1 MRVLWTLGWTRGA
14 NGREMPD
21 HNPNTNVVMTQ
32 TATDDLIHQKTV
44 ELCDTIV
51 RQPAFQSIRQRVES
65 FLASEQA
72 QSQYQLVM
80 EKGQAL
86 QQKQQAGMP
95 LANDEIQ
102 EFEKSR
108 DELVNNPV
116 ARDFLDAQQEMRS
129 VQESVSRYVNRTFE
143 LGRVPGPDDF
153 SSCGH
158 GCSCH

>member
-1 MRVLWTLGWTRGA
+1 MAA
-14 NGREMPD
+14 NRETKT
-21 HNPNTNVVMTQ
+21 NTNAVMTN
-32 TATDDLIHQKTV
+32 TATNDIIHQKTV

-51 RQPAFQSIRQRVES
+51 QQPAFQSIRQRVES

-72 QSQYQLVM
+72 QSQYQVVM

-95 LANDEIQ
+95 LENHEIQ
-102 EFEKSR
+102 DFEQCR
-108 DELVNNPV
+108 EQLVNNPV
-116 ARDFLDAQQEMRS
+116 ARDFLDAQQEIQS
-129 VQESVSRYVNRTFE
+129 VQESVTRYVHKTFE

-153 SSCGH
+153 GSCGH

>member
-1 MRVLWTLGWTRGA
+1 MAAQCL
-14 NGREMPD
+14 N
-21 HNPNTNVVMTQ
+21 NTNANVVMTH
-32 TATDDLIHQKTV
+32 TATDDLIHQKTI

-51 RQPAFQSIRQRVES
+51 RQPAFESIRQRVES
-65 FLASEQA
+65 FLASEQS
-72 QSQYQLVM
+72 QNQYQTVM

-86 QQKQQAGMP
+86 QHKQQAGMP
-95 LANDEIQ
+95 LGNDEIQ
-102 EFEKSR
+102 DFEKSR
-108 DELVNNPV
+108 EQLVNDPV

-129 VQESVSRYVNRTFE
+129 VQESVTRYVNKTFE